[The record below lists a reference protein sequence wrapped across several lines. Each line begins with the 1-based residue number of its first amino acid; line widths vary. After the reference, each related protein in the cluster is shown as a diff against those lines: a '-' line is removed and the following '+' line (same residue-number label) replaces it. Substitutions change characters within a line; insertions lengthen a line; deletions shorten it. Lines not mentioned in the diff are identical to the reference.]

1 MVRVGVAGCVTTA
14 ERPNLA
20 GGDVSLSDNEL
31 RRRLDERLSFG
42 SHPGPKRGDFD
53 LNPRTPEEQA
63 SSRVLR
69 PAAVLIPIVERTQG
83 LSVLF
88 TRRADHLA
96 RHAGQVS
103 FPGGR
108 IGDEDDDA
116 VAAALRETE
125 EEVGL
130 PRSFVD
136 VRGEL
141 DRYETGTG
149 FAIQPFVGLVREGF
163 ELRIDAS
170 EVAEAFEV
178 PFTFLM
184 DPANHTQQSAVWQ
197 GRERRYYAMQY
208 ERHYIWGAT
217 AGILVNLYERL
228 YG

>member
-1 MVRVGVAGCVTTA
+1 MTIATARSEDELRARLRDRLQDGVA
-14 ERPNLA
+14 R
-20 GGDVSLSDNEL
+20 
-31 RRRLDERLSFG
+31 
-42 SHPGPKRGDFD
+42 KRGDFD
-53 LNPRTPEEQA
+53 LDPTWRETLAPQ
-63 SSRVLR
+63 RVLK
-69 PAAVLIPIVERTQG
+69 PAAVLIPIIERRAG
-83 LSVLF
+83 LQVLF

-108 IGDEDDDA
+108 LNDDDGHA
-116 VAAALRETE
+116 VEAALRETE

-130 PRSFVD
+130 PRSFVE

-149 FAIQPFVGLVREGF
+149 FSIHPFVGLVREGF

-178 PFTFLM
+178 PLAFLM
-184 DPANHTQQSAVWQ
+184 DPENHQQQMTMWQ
-197 GRERRYYAMQY
+197 GRERRYYAMTFGS
-208 ERHYIWGAT
+208 HYIWGAT
-217 AGILVNLYERL
+217 AGILINLHERL

>member
-1 MVRVGVAGCVTTA
+1 MSASKILV
-14 ERPNLA
+14 E
-20 GGDVSLSDNEL
+20 SDL
-31 RRRLDERLSFG
+31 RRRLVERLVL
-42 SHPGPKRGDFD
+42 PRVPAVATKRGDHS
-53 LNPRTPEEQA
+53 LNPDWQDTRPA
-63 SSRVLR
+63 DRVLK
-69 PAAVLIPIVERTQG
+69 PAAVLIPIIERRAA

-108 IGDEDDDA
+108 FHEDDADP

-130 PRSFVD
+130 ARAFVD

-149 FAIQPFVGLVREGF
+149 FEIHPFVGLVREGF
-163 ELRIDAS
+163 ELKIDKS

-178 PFTFLM
+178 PLAFLM
-184 DPANHTQQSAVWQ
+184 DTANHEPRTSTWQ
-197 GRERRYYAMQY
+197 GRERHYYGMTFDG
-208 ERHYIWGAT
+208 HYIWGAT
-217 AGILVNLYERL
+217 AGILINLHERL

>member
-1 MVRVGVAGCVTTA
+1 M
-14 ERPNLA
+14 
-20 GGDVSLSDNEL
+20 SDEEL
-31 RRRLDERLSFG
+31 KRRIRERLGFSET
-42 SHPGPKRGDFD
+42 PIKAPKRGDFD
-53 LNPRTPEEQA
+53 LNPLMRSEHAPE
-63 SSRVLR
+63 RLLK
-69 PAAVLIPIVERTQG
+69 PAAVLIPIIERRDA

-130 PRSFVD
+130 ARSFVD

-141 DRYETGTG
+141 DLYETGTG
-149 FAIQPFVGLVREGF
+149 FAIQPFVGFVRDGF
-163 ELRIDAS
+163 ELKIDKA

-178 PFTFLM
+178 PLSFLM
-184 DPANHTQQSAVWQ
+184 DQSNHTQETAHWQ
-197 GRERRYYAMQY
+197 GRERRYYAMTY
-208 ERHYIWGAT
+208 EGRYIWGAT
-217 AGILVNLYERL
+217 AGILVNLYDRL

>member
-1 MVRVGVAGCVTTA
+1 MMSVA
-14 ERPNLA
+14 
-20 GGDVSLSDNEL
+20 DIDL
-31 RRRLDERLSFG
+31 RRRIQSRLAFG
-42 SHPGPKRGDFD
+42 SHSQPQRGDFD
-53 LNPRTPEEQA
+53 LNPGMREA
-63 SSRVLR
+63 RVLR
-69 PAAVLIPIVERTQG
+69 PAAVLIPIVERKAG

-108 IGDEDDDA
+108 VGEDDSDA
-116 VAAALRETE
+116 LTAALRETE

-149 FAIQPFVGLVREGF
+149 FSIQPFVGLVREGF
-163 ELRIDAS
+163 ELRIEPS

-178 PFTFLM
+178 PFSFLM
-184 DPANHTQQSAVWQ
+184 DAGNHTQQTSHWQ
-197 GRERRYYAMQY
+197 GRERRYYAMTY

-217 AGILVNLYERL
+217 AGILVNLYDRL

>member
-1 MVRVGVAGCVTTA
+1 MTIATARSEDDLRARLRDRLQDGVA
-14 ERPNLA
+14 R
-20 GGDVSLSDNEL
+20 
-31 RRRLDERLSFG
+31 
-42 SHPGPKRGDFD
+42 KRGDFD
-53 LNPRTPEEQA
+53 LDPTWRETLAPQ
-63 SSRVLR
+63 RVLK
-69 PAAVLIPIVERTQG
+69 PAAVLIPIIERRAG
-83 LSVLF
+83 LQVLF

-108 IGDEDDDA
+108 LNDDDGHA
-116 VAAALRETE
+116 VEAALRETE

-130 PRSFVD
+130 PRSFVE

-149 FAIQPFVGLVREGF
+149 FSIHPFVGLVREGF

-178 PFTFLM
+178 PLAFLM
-184 DPANHTQQSAVWQ
+184 DPENHQQQMTMWQ
-197 GRERRYYAMQY
+197 GRERRYYAMTFGS
-208 ERHYIWGAT
+208 HYIWGAT
-217 AGILVNLYERL
+217 AGILINLHERL

>member
-1 MVRVGVAGCVTTA
+1 M
-14 ERPNLA
+14 
-20 GGDVSLSDNEL
+20 SLTSDAEL
-31 RRRLDERLSFG
+31 RRRIHERVQFKDSE
-42 SHPGPKRGDFD
+42 HAPKRGDFD
-53 LNPRTPEEQA
+53 LNPKMRGEIEA
-63 SSRVLR
+63 GRVLR
-69 PAAVLIPIVERTQG
+69 PAAVLIPIIERREG

-108 IGDEDDDA
+108 VDGGDDDA

-130 PRSFVD
+130 SRSFVD

-149 FAIQPFVGLVREGF
+149 FAIQPFVAFVREGF
-163 ELRIDAS
+163 DLKVDER

-178 PFTFLM
+178 PLAFLM
-184 DPANHTQQSAVWQ
+184 EPSNQKQQTSTWQ
-197 GRERRYYAMQY
+197 GRERRYYAMTY

>member
-1 MVRVGVAGCVTTA
+1 MTDVT
-14 ERPNLA
+14 
-20 GGDVSLSDNEL
+20 DL

-42 SHPGPKRGDFD
+42 SQALPKRGDFD
-53 LNPRTPEEQA
+53 LNPQMRDEA
-63 SSRVLR
+63 GAGRLLR
-69 PAAVLIPIVERTQG
+69 PAAVLIPIVERRTG

-108 IGDEDDDA
+108 VGDDDGDA
-116 VAAALRETE
+116 MTAALRETE

-149 FAIQPFVGLVREGF
+149 FSIQPFVGLVREGF

-178 PFTFLM
+178 PFAFLM
-184 DPANHTQQSAVWQ
+184 DARNHAQQTSHWQ
-197 GRERRYYAMQY
+197 GRERRYYAMTY

-217 AGILVNLYERL
+217 AGILVNLYDRL

>member
-1 MVRVGVAGCVTTA
+1 MRGGGVG
-14 ERPNLA
+14 
-20 GGDVSLSDNEL
+20 LSDDEL
-31 RRRLDERLSFG
+31 RRRLEERLSFG
-42 SHPGPKRGDFD
+42 SHPVPKRGDFD
-53 LNPRTPEEQA
+53 LNPRMREEQA
-63 SSRVLR
+63 PSPVLR
-69 PAAVLIPIVERTQG
+69 PAAVLIPIVERAQG

-163 ELRIDAS
+163 ELRIDAA

-184 DPANHTQQSAVWQ
+184 DPGNHTQQSAVWQ

>member
-1 MVRVGVAGCVTTA
+1 MRG
-14 ERPNLA
+14 
-20 GGDVSLSDNEL
+20 EL
-31 RRRLDERLSFG
+31 E
-42 SHPGPKRGDFD
+42 P
-53 LNPRTPEEQA
+53 
-63 SSRVLR
+63 SRVLR
-69 PAAVLIPIVERTQG
+69 PAAVLIPIIERRDG

-108 IGDEDDDA
+108 VDGGDDDA

-130 PRSFVD
+130 SRSFIE

-149 FAIQPFVGLVREGF
+149 FAIQPFVALVREGF
-163 ELRIDAS
+163 DLKVDER

-178 PFTFLM
+178 PLAFLM
-184 DPANHTQQSAVWQ
+184 EPANQKQQTSTWQ
-197 GRERRYYAMQY
+197 GRERRYYAMTY
-208 ERHYIWGAT
+208 DRHYIWGAT

>member
-1 MVRVGVAGCVTTA
+1 MSATA
-14 ERPNLA
+14 NATE
-20 GGDVSLSDNEL
+20 SDL
-31 RRRLDERLSFG
+31 RRRLLERLAPPLFHAG
-42 SHPGPKRGDFD
+42 APKRGDHD
-53 LNPRTPEEQA
+53 LNPDWHDTRPA
-63 SSRVLR
+63 DRVLK
-69 PAAVLIPIVERTQG
+69 PAAVLIPIIERREV
-83 LSVLF
+83 LRVLF

-108 IGDEDDDA
+108 FHEDDADP

-130 PRSFVD
+130 ARAFVE

-149 FAIQPFVGLVREGF
+149 FEIHPFVGFVREGF
-163 ELRIDAS
+163 ELKIDKS

-178 PFTFLM
+178 PLAFLM
-184 DPANHTQQSAVWQ
+184 DPTNHEPRTSTWQ
-197 GRERRYYAMQY
+197 GRERRYYGMTY
-208 ERHYIWGAT
+208 DGHYIWGAT
-217 AGILVNLYERL
+217 AGILINLYERL

>member
-1 MVRVGVAGCVTTA
+1 
-14 ERPNLA
+14 L
-20 GGDVSLSDNEL
+20 
-31 RRRLDERLSFG
+31 RLSAAARER
-42 SHPGPKRGDFD
+42 SDFD
-53 LNPRTPEEQA
+53 LDPKWRA
-63 SSRVLR
+63 SMPQERILR
-69 PAAVLIPIVERTQG
+69 PAAVLIPIIERRDG
-83 LSVLF
+83 LQVLF

-108 IGDEDDDA
+108 VNEGEDDPA
-116 VAAALRETE
+116 AAALRETE

-136 VRGEL
+136 IRGEL

-149 FAIQPFVGLVREGF
+149 FSIHPFVGLVREGF

-178 PFTFLM
+178 PLTFLM
-184 DPANHTQQSAVWQ
+184 DRTNHEQQTTMWQ
-197 GRERRYYAMQY
+197 GRERRFYAMTY
-208 ERHYIWGAT
+208 GSHYIWGAT
-217 AGILVNLYERL
+217 AGILVNLHERL